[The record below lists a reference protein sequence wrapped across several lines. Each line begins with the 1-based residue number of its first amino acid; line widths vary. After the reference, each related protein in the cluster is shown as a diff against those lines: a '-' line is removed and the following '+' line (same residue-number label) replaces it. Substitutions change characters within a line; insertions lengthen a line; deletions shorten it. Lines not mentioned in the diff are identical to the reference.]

1 MVIKETILHS
11 GWSYG
16 NGDDQYDNESLG
28 STRTVVKKKK
38 LVENSTSNKKNE
50 YDEKMCSRQDDK
62 HTNEQG
68 WTTIEANKRKPKSK
82 TSNNIT
88 LDSIISTIDIE
99 FNIDTNG
106 TLEATIDSPI
116 RENRCVVPDKNVYD
130 KKNTQETKEH
140 EQGKPTIL
148 VEEEEGRNER
158 TRKKKT
164 SESNKNKENIKRK
177 EQEKQYELQ
186 RHNKTTMSSK
196 KKDTK
201 AEEIK
206 ERLGAKSAEEE
217 NKEIGITKMA
227 TNGQQEST
235 QNNVGGSTDES
246 TSRSNNNSTTGEE
259 NTNENN
265 KNTTNNGGNENTN
278 NKNKNNNNG
287 SNTKSR
293 VSICTPA
300 EMETYTFTISWRP
313 EQKAGQDG
321 KMIIKMLMREMNHR
335 TPQIVFHPTNSASSP
350 VPRDINNINN
360 DFPSTSASYDDFFD
374 QTRNRDNTNQRTFM
388 KVTMP
393 HDEKELQ
400 RKLHNYLFY
409 NKLYMNSPFIDDNTL
424 EQVGFIEN
432 GHSRLVY
439 RPILEKKIRKGLQEV
454 MEGDMLTPQQI
465 AQLKH
470 LSSSIR
476 VECHRGT
483 VRAGPNQQQVVCEGI
498 VLKTAKSQSK
508 IAMELLS
515 MLPEKLLGEHYR
527 IIPKSLGNLLGY
539 ELYGRILADTVHF
552 QDTLRP
558 ITIMHCHLSVFEDLY
573 DSVKIQNS
581 SSIKVSKFII
591 ECCGAISIE
600 ETNETK
606 TKGKYIVVVPE
617 DRVES
622 ARTAIGKMFQEFQ
635 QSGGR
640 PAAMA
645 CLSEYQNY
653 PLVNDNVT
661 ISGHAQRLSEKI
673 RSRYQNRPK
682 TPIKNLYSSAT
693 YSYHGSTI
701 ATTEQSPTTPRT
713 PVPRSIRGIVKGK
726 QTNNTNTGTIQ
737 QWNTSPAIQQQQQ
750 TPPTN
755 QGEER
760 TVMSNLSPDDS
771 AKTMMTNVSRMV
783 ETLGKTLGTVVNTLA
798 TNNEHMAKATATT
811 NNTMQQMMIQQSENM
826 HQQAETMNAFM
837 MLMTR
842 NEARRQ
848 ETPIQEIPI
857 REIPF
862 PIRETQPIST
872 PTSTITNSQF
882 SLSQQSTSA
891 NKRKIDGI
899 ADDETTAAS
908 TTMLGTEPST
918 EEDDVD
924 AMLEEQ
930 SDAIEEIRTEQE
942 EINDTKM
949 TDIDY
954 NPSNQNQQE
963 QQEMTTNRN
972 TTTIA
977 AGDFSHQFSDNPK
990 SIDTINNN
998 TPTRVNRQ

>member
-1 MVIKETILHS
+1 MVIKSTFVHS

-16 NGDDQYDNESLG
+16 KGDDQYDNESIG
-28 STRTVVKKKK
+28 STRTVLNLEK
-38 LVENSTSNKKNE
+38 LMENSSRNKKNE
-50 YDEKMCSRQDDK
+50 YDEKMCSKQESK

-68 WTTIEANKRKPKSK
+68 WTTIEAKKRKPKSK
-82 TSNNIT
+82 TSNKATI
-88 LDSIISTIDIE
+88 DSIISTIDIE
-99 FNIDTNG
+99 FNIDKKG

-116 RENRCVVPDKNVYD
+116 RKNRCIIPDTSVYD
-130 KKNTQETKEH
+130 KKNTYETNNKEQEISTVS
-140 EQGKPTIL
+140 L
-148 VEEEEGRNER
+148 EEEGRKEI
-158 TRKKKT
+158 T
-164 SESNKNKENIKRK
+164 SKETSKETDKNIKHKQRK
-177 EQEKQYELQ
+177 EQEKQEDIQ
-186 RHNKTTMSSK
+186 RQEETTTRRKENDKKTEGNKKIMS
-196 KKDTK
+196 TK
-201 AEEIK
+201 
-206 ERLGAKSAEEE
+206 SVEEE
-217 NKEIGITKMA
+217 NSDKRINTMA
-227 TNGQQEST
+227 VNGQQERN
-235 QNNVGGSTDES
+235 QNKTGGTTNE
-246 TSRSNNNSTTGEE
+246 TNSRSKDKDNTNGEEISDTNNTNKSNDEGHDSTNNS
-259 NTNENN
+259 
-265 KNTTNNGGNENTN
+265 
-278 NKNKNNNNG
+278 NNNNG
-287 SNTKSR
+287 SNGSNNKPR
-293 VSICTPA
+293 VSICTPG
-300 EMETYTFTISWRP
+300 EMATYTFTISWRP
-313 EQKAGQDG
+313 EHKAGQDG
-321 KMIIKMLMREMNHR
+321 KIIIKMLMREMNHR

-360 DFPSTSASYDDFFD
+360 DFPTTSASYDDFFD
-374 QTRNRDNTNQRTFM
+374 QMRNRDNTNQRTFM

-439 RPILEKKIRKGLQEV
+439 RPTLEKKIRKGLKEV
-454 MEGDMLTPQQI
+454 MEGNMLTPQQI

-470 LSSSIR
+470 LSSPIR

-483 VRAGPNQQQVVCEGI
+483 VKAGPNHQQVVCEGI

-515 MLPEKLLGEHYR
+515 MLPEKLLGEQYR
-527 IIPKSLGNLLGY
+527 ILPKSLGNLLGY
-539 ELYGRILADTVHF
+539 ELYGRILADTVNF

-558 ITIMHCHLSVFEDLY
+558 ITIIHCHPSVFEDMY

-581 SSIKVSKFII
+581 SSVKVSKFIT

-606 TKGKYIVVVPE
+606 EKGKYIVVVPE
-617 DRVES
+617 EKIDS

-682 TPIKNLYSSAT
+682 TPVKNHHSSAT
-693 YSYHGSTI
+693 YSYHGSTT
-701 ATTEQSPTTPRT
+701 ATNEQSPTTRT
-713 PVPRSIRGIVKGK
+713 PVPRSIRSIVKGK
-726 QTNNTNTGTIQ
+726 QTNNTHTGKSQ
-737 QWNTSPAIQQQQQ
+737 QWPTSNAVQQQQ
-750 TPPTN
+750 TTPTN

-798 TNNEHMAKATATT
+798 SNNAHMAKATATT
-811 NNTMQQMMIQQSENM
+811 NNTMQQMMMQQSENM
-826 HQQAETMNAFM
+826 QQQAETMNAFM

-842 NEARRQ
+842 NETRRQ
-848 ETPIQEIPI
+848 ESPIQETQEIPI
-857 REIPF
+857 REIPLSVRNIH
-862 PIRETQPIST
+862 PMST

-891 NKRKIDGI
+891 NKRKIDGMK
-899 ADDETTAAS
+899 DDATTVAS
-908 TTMLGTEPST
+908 TIIIGTEPST
-918 EEDDVD
+918 EGDDID

-930 SDAIEEIRTEQE
+930 EDTIEEIRKEQE
-942 EINDTKM
+942 DINDTKM
-949 TDIDY
+949 TDKD
-954 NPSNQNQQE
+954 NNTSTQQQE
-963 QQEMTTNRN
+963 TTIN
-972 TTTIA
+972 TT
-977 AGDFSHQFSDNPK
+977 
-990 SIDTINNN
+990 N
-998 TPTRVNRQ
+998 TPTGVNRQ

>member
-28 STRTVVKKKK
+28 STKTVVKTKKF
-38 LVENSTSNKKNE
+38 VENSMSNKKNE

-68 WTTIEANKRKPKSK
+68 WTTIDANKRKPKNK

-116 RENRCVVPDKNVYD
+116 RENRCVVPDKIIYE
-130 KKNTQETKEH
+130 KNNIQETE
-140 EQGKPTIL
+140 EQGKLTKL
-148 VEEEEGRNER
+148 VEEEEGRYER
-158 TRKKKT
+158 TSRTKKT
-164 SESNKNKENIKRK
+164 ERNKNKENTKRK
-177 EQEKQYELQ
+177 KQEKRYDLQ
-186 RHNKTTMSSK
+186 RYNKTTMSSK
-196 KKDTK
+196 KNDKK
-201 AEEIK
+201 AEDIK
-206 ERLGAKSAEEE
+206 ERIGAKSAEEE

-227 TNGQQEST
+227 NNGQQESL
-235 QNNVGGSTDES
+235 QNNVGGNTNES
-246 TSRSNNNSTTGEE
+246 TRKSNNNITNEEE

-265 KNTTNNGGNENTN
+265 KKTTNNGENNTPN
-278 NKNKNNNNG
+278 NNNKNNNNG

-321 KMIIKMLMREMNHR
+321 KIIIKMLMREMNHR

-374 QTRNRDNTNQRTFM
+374 QMRNRDNTNQRTFM

-400 RKLHNYLFY
+400 RKLHNYLFH

-483 VRAGPNQQQVVCEGI
+483 VRAGTNQQQVVCEGI
-498 VLKTAKSQSK
+498 VLKTTKSQSK

-515 MLPEKLLGEHYR
+515 MLPEELLGEHYR

-558 ITIMHCHLSVFEDLY
+558 ITIMHCHPSVFEDLY
-573 DSVKIQNS
+573 DSVKIHNS

-606 TKGKYIVVVPE
+606 EKGKYIVVVPE
-617 DRVES
+617 ARIES

-635 QSGGR
+635 RSGGR

-693 YSYHGSTI
+693 YSYHGSTT
-701 ATTEQSPTTPRT
+701 AMNEQSPTTPRT

-726 QTNNTNTGTIQ
+726 QTNNTNTGTMQ
-737 QWNTSPAIQQQQQ
+737 QWNTSTAVQQQQ

-798 TNNEHMAKATATT
+798 TNNEQMAKATATT

-826 HQQAETMNAFM
+826 QQQAETMNAFM

-842 NEARRQ
+842 NETRRQ

-857 REIPF
+857 REIPI
-862 PIRETQPIST
+862 PTRETQPIST

-882 SLSQQSTSA
+882 SLSQQSTNANA

-908 TTMLGTEPST
+908 TTMLGTDPST

-949 TDIDY
+949 TDNDY
-954 NPSNQNQQE
+954 DTTNQSQQE
-963 QQEMTTNRN
+963 QHETTTNRI
-972 TTTIA
+972 TTAIA
-977 AGDFSHQFSDNPK
+977 EGDFTHQFSDTPTC
-990 SIDTINNN
+990 IDTINNN
-998 TPTRVNRQ
+998 TPTGVNRQ

>member
-1 MVIKETILHS
+1 MLLHS

-16 NGDDQYDNESLG
+16 KGDDQYGNESIG
-28 STRTVVKKKK
+28 STRTVFNLEK
-38 LVENSTSNKKNE
+38 LVENSSRNKKNE
-50 YDEKMCSRQDDK
+50 YDEKMCSRQEGK
-62 HTNEQG
+62 HTDEQG
-68 WTTIEANKRKPKSK
+68 WTTIEAKKRKPNSK
-82 TSNNIT
+82 TSNKTTI
-88 LDSIISTIDIE
+88 DSIISTINIE
-99 FNIDTNG
+99 FNIDKNG

-116 RENRCVVPDKNVYD
+116 RKNRCIIPDTTVYD
-130 KKNTQETKEH
+130 KKITSDKKITYETNNKE
-140 EQGKPTIL
+140 QFITTTSIGK
-148 VEEEEGRNER
+148 EGRKEI
-158 TRKKKT
+158 T
-164 SESNKNKENIKRK
+164 SKEQSKETDKNIKHNQRK
-177 EQEKQYELQ
+177 EQEKQEDIQ
-186 RHNKTTMSSK
+186 RQEETTKSSK
-196 KKDTK
+196 ENDKKTK
-201 AEEIK
+201 GNKKKCIED
-206 ERLGAKSAEEE
+206 E
-217 NKEIGITKMA
+217 NIHIRINTMA
-227 TNGQQEST
+227 ANGQQENSKNMT
-235 QNNVGGSTDES
+235 GGTTKETNN
-246 TSRSNNNSTTGEE
+246 RSNDKDNSNGEEISDTNNTNRTNNEGNDSTNNS
-259 NTNENN
+259 
-265 KNTTNNGGNENTN
+265 
-278 NKNKNNNNG
+278 NNNNG
-287 SNTKSR
+287 SNGSNNKPR
-293 VSICTPA
+293 VSICTPG
-300 EMETYTFTISWRP
+300 EMATYTFTISWRP
-313 EQKAGQDG
+313 EHKAGQDG
-321 KMIIKMLMREMNHR
+321 KIIIKMLMREMNHR

-360 DFPSTSASYDDFFD
+360 DFPTTSASYDDFFD
-374 QTRNRDNTNQRTFM
+374 QMRNRDNTNQRTFM

-400 RKLHNYLFY
+400 RKLHNYLFH

-439 RPILEKKIRKGLQEV
+439 RPTLEMKIRKGLKEV
-454 MEGDMLTPQQI
+454 MEGNMLTPQQI

-470 LSSSIR
+470 LSSPIR

-483 VRAGPNQQQVVCEGI
+483 VKAGPNHQQVVCEGI

-515 MLPEKLLGEHYR
+515 MLPETLLGEHYR

-539 ELYGRILADTVHF
+539 ELYGRILADTVNF

-558 ITIMHCHLSVFEDLY
+558 ITIMHCHPSVFDDMY

-581 SSIKVSKFII
+581 SSVKVSKFIT

-606 TKGKYIVVVPE
+606 EKGKYIVVVPE
-617 DRVES
+617 EKIDT

-645 CLSEYQNY
+645 CLSAYQNY

-682 TPIKNLYSSAT
+682 TPVKNHYSSAT
-693 YSYHGSTI
+693 YSYHGSTT
-701 ATTEQSPTTPRT
+701 AKNEQSPITRT
-713 PVPRSIRGIVKGK
+713 PVPRSIRSIVKGK
-726 QTNNTNTGTIQ
+726 QTNNTNTGTPQ
-737 QWNTSPAIQQQQQ
+737 QWSTTNAVQQQQ
-750 TPPTN
+750 TTPTN

-798 TNNEHMAKATATT
+798 SNNAHMAKATATT
-811 NNTMQQMMIQQSENM
+811 NNTMQQMMMQQSENM
-826 HQQAETMNAFM
+826 QQQAETMNAFM

-842 NEARRQ
+842 NETRRQ
-848 ETPIQEIPI
+848 ESPLQETQEIPI
-857 REIPF
+857 REIP
-862 PIRETQPIST
+862 ISVGDIQPMST

-908 TTMLGTEPST
+908 TILIGTDPST
-918 EEDDVD
+918 EGDDID

-930 SDAIEEIRTEQE
+930 EDAIEEIRTEQE
-942 EINDTKM
+942 DFNDTKM
-949 TDIDY
+949 TDKDHNTSI
-954 NPSNQNQQE
+954 QQQE
-963 QQEMTTNRN
+963 TTIN
-972 TTTIA
+972 TTTTAIVK
-977 AGDFSHQFSDNPK
+977 GDFRHQFRDKTK
-990 SIDTINNN
+990 STDKTNSN
-998 TPTRVNRQ
+998 TPTGVNRQ